1 MANLKFTKMQ
11 GSGNDFIVVNCLQE
25 DCPNLTE
32 LAPRLSDR
40 RFGIGFDQM
49 LVIRPSETAD
59 FRMDIIN
66 ADGSQVEMCGNG
78 IRCVAQYLVHHGA
91 TTKKEMAIETLG
103 GIIRPRIVGDLV
115 EVDMGEPVLEG
126 PKIPTTLEG
135 LVIQHPVELDGK
147 EFSITCVNMGNPHCV
162 IFVENVDDYPV
173 SEIGPKFE
181 THKHF
186 PKRIN
191 VEFVQVLNEST
202 LKMRVW
208 ERGTG
213 ETLACGT
220 GACAALVAA
229 VLTGRS
235 QREITIHLK
244 GGQLQIRW
252 SEKDNRVYMTG
263 PGKEVYSGEILLP

>member
-1 MANLKFTKMQ
+1 MATLKFTKMQ

-25 DCPNLTE
+25 DCPNLQA

-40 RFGIGFDQM
+40 RFGVGFDQM
-49 LVIRPSETAD
+49 LVIRPSEKAD

-103 GIIRPRIVGDLV
+103 GIIRPRIVGDRV

-126 PKIPTTLEG
+126 PKIPSALEG
-135 LVIQHPVELDGK
+135 LIIQHPIELDGTDYA
-147 EFSITCVNMGNPHCV
+147 ITCVNMGNPHCV
-162 IFVENVDDYPV
+162 LFVENVDNYPV
-173 SEIGPKFE
+173 TEIGPKFE
-181 THKHF
+181 RHKLF
-186 PKRIN
+186 PKKIN
-191 VEFVQVLNEST
+191 VEFIQVLSETS

-220 GACAALVAA
+220 GASAGWVAA
-229 VLTGRS
+229 VLTGRA
-235 QREITIHLK
+235 QREGTMHLK
-244 GGQLQIRW
+244 GGDLQIRW

-263 PGKEVYSGEILLP
+263 PGQEVYSGEIQLP